1 MGSPTLGI
9 NGIKD
14 GNIFL
19 MSACGILAMFLLRP
33 TPWVERAEDVSFLG
47 TMRGCWRL
55 FCSPNMLV
63 LCVTLLFTGTVQYS
77 TVQYML
83 VLCVT
88 LLFTGLNQS
97 LWAGIY
103 SGCIGFTK
111 GYAVDIFIY
120 LINLST

>member
-1 MGSPTLGI
+1 M
-9 NGIKD
+9 
-14 GNIFL
+14 
-19 MSACGILAMFLLRP
+19 MMYVSACGILAMFLLRP
-33 TPWVERAEDVSFLG
+33 TPWIEKAEDVSFLG
-47 TMRGCWRL
+47 TMRSCWRL

-77 TVQYML
+77 TVQYSTVHYSIQYML
-83 VLCVT
+83 VLCVM

-111 GYAVDIFIY
+111 G
-120 LINLST
+120 

>member
-1 MGSPTLGI
+1 MGSLTLGI
-9 NGIKD
+9 NGVKD

-63 LCVTLLFTGTVQYS
+63 LCVTLLFTG
-77 TVQYML
+77 
-83 VLCVT
+83 
-88 LLFTGLNQS
+88 LNQS

-111 GYAVDIFIY
+111 GYTLDIFIY
-120 LINLST
+120 LINLLKILIYLFPGLGRTESPWPR

>member
-1 MGSPTLGI
+1 MGSLTLGI

-63 LCVTLLFTGTVQYS
+63 LCVTLLFTG
-77 TVQYML
+77 
-83 VLCVT
+83 
-88 LLFTGLNQS
+88 LNQS

-111 GYAVDIFIY
+111 GYTVDIFIY
-120 LINLST
+120 LRNLST

>member
-1 MGSPTLGI
+1 MGSLTLGI

-63 LCVTLLFTGTVQYS
+63 LCVTLLFTG
-77 TVQYML
+77 
-83 VLCVT
+83 
-88 LLFTGLNQS
+88 LNQS

-111 GYAVDIFIY
+111 GYTVDIFIY
-120 LINLST
+120 LINLLKILIYLFPGLGRTESPWPR

>member
-1 MGSPTLGI
+1 MMLYV
-9 NGIKD
+9 
-14 GNIFL
+14 
-19 MSACGILAMFLLRP
+19 SACGILAMFLLRP

-63 LCVTLLFTGTVQYS
+63 LCVTLLFTG
-77 TVQYML
+77 
-83 VLCVT
+83 
-88 LLFTGLNQS
+88 LNQS

-111 GYAVDIFIY
+111 GYAVDINLLKILIY
-120 LINLST
+120 LFPGLGRTESPWPR